1 MKQTSYWARI
11 NDGWI
16 KDPDVNIQL
25 NALDEKVHTVTG
37 ASELNVRKAAGTG
50 NDSIAKLKKGDQV
63 VTAGGLLGKVVK
75 VEDNYVE
82 LELGANVKVR
92 AVRSTIADVVQPG
105 GPAAND

>member
-16 KDPDVNIQL
+16 KDPETNIQL

-63 VTAGGLLGKVVK
+63 PVTKLEIVK
-75 VEDNYVE
+75 DSGTRTSPS
-82 LELGANVKVR
+82 GAV
-92 AVRSTIADVVQPG
+92 
-105 GPAAND
+105 